1 MRKLA
6 RVTILGV
13 ASVLATGCNSLTP
26 QQRMWLREGQ
36 RAYDRKHFSEAI
48 RMTSLFV
55 ADGGD
60 GPEAGRALYIRG
72 LSHARSGKRSRAY
85 ADLRAAAGQSDDTDV
100 IWRSE
105 FALGELSFE
114 DGDWAAAKRR
124 YSAAVG
130 AMRAIPPMD
139 RGLYRLAVSAQRL
152 GEWELGLRQFEMLVR
167 RFPRSALADSAR
179 RILSY
184 GPRYFSL
191 QCGAFAVSKNADA
204 LKRQLARE
212 NISAAVRREVRGGR
226 RLYIVYAGR
235 YSTYAAA
242 QRGLTKIHSQVPDAV
257 IWP

>member
-1 MRKLA
+1 
-6 RVTILGV
+6 
-13 ASVLATGCNSLTP
+13 
-26 QQRMWLREGQ
+26 
-36 RAYDRKHFSEAI
+36 
-48 RMTSLFV
+48 MTSLFV
-55 ADGGD
+55 VNTGN

-72 LSHARSGKRSRAY
+72 LSHARSGKRARAY
-85 ADLRAAAGQSDDTDV
+85 TDLRAAAAQSDDAQV
-100 IWRSE
+100 VWRSE

-130 AMRAIPPMD
+130 AMRPIPPMD

-152 GEWELGLRQFEMLVR
+152 GEWEQGRGHFELLVR
-167 RFPRSALADSAR
+167 RFPRSPLAGSAR
-179 RILSY
+179 RILHY
-184 GPRYFSL
+184 APRYFTL

-212 NISAAVRREVRGGR
+212 DISAVVRREVRGGR

-235 YSTYAAA
+235 YSTYADA
-242 QRGLTKIHSQVPDAV
+242 QRGLTEIRRQVPDAV

>member
-6 RVTILGV
+6 RVIILGV
-13 ASVLATGCNSLTP
+13 ASLLLVGCNSLTSE
-26 QQRMWLREGQ
+26 QRLWLREGQ
-36 RAYDRKHFSEAI
+36 RAYDRKHFAEAI

-55 ADGGD
+55 VDAGD
-60 GPEAGRALYIRG
+60 GPETGRALYIRG

-85 ADLRAAAGQSDDTDV
+85 ADLGAAAAKSDDTDV
-100 IWRSE
+100 VWRSE

-114 DGDWAAAKRR
+114 DGDWARAKRR
-124 YSAAVG
+124 YSAAVE
-130 AMRAIPPMD
+130 AMPRIQPMD

-152 GEWELGLRQFEMLVR
+152 GEWEQARRYFEMLVR

-179 RILSY
+179 RILNY

-191 QCGAFAVSKNADA
+191 QCGAFALSKNAHT
-204 LKRQLARE
+204 LKRQLSRQ
-212 NISAAVRREVRGGR
+212 NVSATVRREVRGGR
-226 RLYIVYAGR
+226 RLYIVYSGR

-242 QRGLTKIHSQVPDAV
+242 QRGLTEIRRQVPDAV

>member
-13 ASVLATGCNSLTP
+13 VSFLPVGCNSLTSE
-26 QQRMWLREGQ
+26 QRMWLREGQ
-36 RAYDRKHFSEAI
+36 RAYDRKHFTEAI

-55 ADGGD
+55 DDAGAL
-60 GPEAGRALYIRG
+60 PEAGRALYIRG

-114 DGDWAAAKRR
+114 DGDWAGAERG
-124 YSAAVG
+124 YSAAVE
-130 AMRAIPPMD
+130 AMRPIQPMD

-152 GEWELGLRQFEMLVR
+152 GEWEQGRRRMEMLVR
-167 RFPRSALADSAR
+167 RFPRSPLADSAR
-179 RILSY
+179 RILNY

-191 QCGAFAVSKNADA
+191 QCGAFALSKNADA
-204 LKRQLARE
+204 LKRELARE
-212 NISAAVRREVRGGR
+212 NVSAAVRREARGGR
-226 RLYIVYAGR
+226 RLYIVYSGR
-235 YSTYAAA
+235 YPTYAAA
-242 QRGLTKIHSQVPDAV
+242 QRGLTEIRSQVPDAI